1 MSHENLE
8 DLVAQFLARGGQ
20 VTKVSEGQT
29 ALNLSPREWA
39 KAIREPG
46 TVQSRAREAEDAR
59 LHARE
64 AAWHKAHDAFF
75 VGDHAEGHRILDE
88 EG

>member
-1 MSHENLE
+1 MSSD
-8 DLVAQFLARGGQ
+8 DLIAQFLARGGKI
-20 VTKVSEGQT
+20 TKVPEGEK
-29 ALNLSPREWA
+29 ALDLSPRDWA

-46 TVQSRAREAEDAR
+46 TIQGRTRDADEAR

-75 VGDHAEGHRILDE
+75 VGDRAEGHRILDE

>member
-1 MSHENLE
+1 MPND
-8 DLVAQFLARGGQ
+8 DLIAQFLARGGKI
-20 VTKVSEGQT
+20 TKVPEGEN
-29 ALNLSPREWA
+29 ALDLSPSGWA

-46 TVQSRAREAEDAR
+46 TIQSRARDADDAR

-75 VGDHAEGHRILDE
+75 VGDRAEGHRILDE